1 MSVDPRFPAPGEA
14 PYMSVLKGDTF
25 FARTFPNYKKMFF
38 DKGSFRP
45 VVHAM
50 LVVGFIGYTLDYF
63 QHLRCACC
71 PPRLSPAR
79 PPPDP
84 PPELLT
90 RLLRFRRQSSGT
102 ATRRSIWAA
111 TEAAR
116 IPLALLEACG
126 PPRALATR

>member
-1 MSVDPRFPAPGEA
+1 MSMDPRFPATGEA

-79 PPPDP
+79 PPAP
-84 PPELLT
+84 P
-90 RLLRFRRQSSGT
+90 
-102 ATRRSIWAA
+102 
-111 TEAAR
+111 AAR
-116 IPLALLEACG
+116 PPSRADAAPPL
-126 PPRALATR
+126 PPAVERHSYKEKHLGGH

>member
-1 MSVDPRFPAPGEA
+1 MLFGEAAGDDEAETSADESRADPGTGEPEQTASVAQTAQGPRWGAQGSAMSMDPRFPATGEA

-63 QHLRCACC
+63 QHLRFE
-71 PPRLSPAR
+71 RHSYKEKHL
-79 PPPDP
+79 
-84 PPELLT
+84 
-90 RLLRFRRQSSGT
+90 G
-102 ATRRSIWAA
+102 
-111 TEAAR
+111 
-116 IPLALLEACG
+116 G
-126 PPRALATR
+126 H